1 MANEHMQLNQHPDA
15 IELYATLIRTPDG
28 AIASEAI
35 YHLGMLYLQ
44 QNQVDEAESIF
55 SQSIG
60 VGESADYYRLSSLAQ
75 LAAIYENIGKDS
87 KAVSAYQLL
96 VNSTSEERWVVAA
109 EERIQALT
117 DLKAAK

>member
-1 MANEHMQLNQHPDA
+1 
-15 IELYATLIRTPDG
+15 
-28 AIASEAI
+28 
-35 YHLGMLYLQ
+35 
-44 QNQVDEAESIF
+44 
-55 SQSIG
+55 
-60 VGESADYYRLSSLAQ
+60 GESADYYRLSSLAQ

-117 DLKAAK
+117 ELKAAK